1 MVLLNAWRFQGR
13 AGLLVDA
20 SVLDPLLRPGPGSS
34 RALAWLQQVGDARLA
49 MSAWS
54 ASVLEG
60 HVATHPNQPLLDA
73 FIKERCPVISY
84 VPLDFEG
91 VRRIQRSRPGVA
103 PLQVLL
109 ELQLARRLDLLAV
122 SVCPQMQAAARRLN
136 DPLEVPPV
144 LSLDIEREAPLQGPA
159 SRGLTSSS
167 WGLASTN
174 PSWR

>member
-1 MVLLNAWRFQGR
+1 MVQITPWRAQRR

-34 RALAWLQQVGDARLA
+34 WALAWLQQVGDARLA

-60 HVATHPNQPLLDA
+60 HFATHPNQPLLDA
-73 FIKERCPVISY
+73 FIKERCPVLSY
-84 VPLDFEG
+84 QPLDFEG
-91 VRRIQRSRPGVA
+91 VRRLQRLRPGVA

-109 ELQLARRLDLLAV
+109 ELQLAERLELLAV
-122 SVCPQMQAAARRLN
+122 SVSAPMLEAAQQLHC
-136 DPLEVPPV
+136 PLEVP
-144 LSLDIEREAPLQGPA
+144 SLEPLQVTLQGPA

-167 WGLASTN
+167 WGAASTN